1 MGNEEESTKLYSCSN
16 ILKIF
21 TFALI
26 VVILGSELQMV
37 NDLHQ
42 HEGNIQSL
50 TNLTL
55 GSRYFGYARVYRYK
69 GKLKIPSLLNFT
81 QFGFAMGP
89 EFSSDIAGDGPRQ
102 RIDADGEYD
111 PELQRIQ
118 KKKANK
124 RKQNRKRRRSKAQRQ
139 ADNLK
144 QHPKR
149 SKADRQADNLKQNP
163 KRSKADRQADNLKQN
178 PKR

>member
-1 MGNEEESTKLYSCSN
+1 
-16 ILKIF
+16 
-21 TFALI
+21 
-26 VVILGSELQMV
+26 MV

-55 GSRYFGYARVYRYK
+55 GSRYFGHARVYRYK

-111 PELQRIQ
+111 PELQGIQ
-118 KKKANK
+118 KKKRINASRIEK
-124 RKQNRKRRRSKAQRQ
+124 EKDRKLRDKLIISSSIQKDRKLRDKLIISSRIQK
-139 ADNLK
+139 
-144 QHPKR
+144 
-149 SKADRQADNLKQNP
+149 DRKLIDKLIISSRTQK
-163 KRSKADRQADNLKQN
+163 DRKLREKSRTHAGS
-178 PKR
+178 